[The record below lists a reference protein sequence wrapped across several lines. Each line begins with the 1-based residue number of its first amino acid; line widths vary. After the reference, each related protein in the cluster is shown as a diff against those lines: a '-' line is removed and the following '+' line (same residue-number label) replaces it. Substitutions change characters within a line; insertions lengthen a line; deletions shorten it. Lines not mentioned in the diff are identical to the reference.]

1 MQTRRSL
8 AYVFGSLMTVV
19 TVLFSARI
27 SEAQDSTERTKSL
40 YGVMIGDPLGIS
52 VKFHLNSMHS
62 VIVDFGPDYFGSPRL
77 QVDYLWHFDT
87 FRSTT
92 VKSYLGPGLAVA
104 FAKGSN
110 MFYSH
115 EPKTE
120 IFKDIEDKHFG
131 IGGRAIFGLDYLPN
145 ASGIEYFVE
154 FGPMVAMTKIFDLD
168 VDGAI
173 GARVHL

>member
-1 MQTRRSL
+1 MNTRRL
-8 AYVFGSLMTVV
+8 FVYVFGSFLAIVIIVFT
-19 TVLFSARI
+19 AQA
-27 SEAQDSTERTKSL
+27 SEAQDSSASVKSL

-52 VKFHLNSMHS
+52 MKFHLNSMHS

-131 IGGRAIFGLDYLPN
+131 VGGRAIFGLDYLPN

-154 FGPMVAMTKIFDLD
+154 LGPMVAMTKIFDLD